1 MTMKLLTYTSLNK
14 LYSNHEIKGSI
25 ALYSIFI
32 ELTPPK
38 VDQLTLNEEGV
49 IVYQQKTD
57 KELNYSESSK
67 KIIIPQGTY
76 SVNELETLIK
86 QHISTIHPIIK

>member
-1 MTMKLLTYTSLNK
+1 MTMKLLTYTSLDK
-14 LYSNHEIKGSI
+14 CYSNHEIKGSI

-57 KELNYSESSK
+57 K
-67 KIIIPQGTY
+67 
-76 SVNELETLIK
+76 
-86 QHISTIHPIIK
+86 

>member
-1 MTMKLLTYTSLNK
+1 MKLLTYTSLDK
-14 LYSNHEIKGSI
+14 CYSNHQIKGDI

-32 ELTPPK
+32 ELTLPK
-38 VDQLTLNEEGV
+38 VDQLILNEEGV
-49 IVYQQKTD
+49 IVYQQRTD
-57 KELNYSESSK
+57 GEDNWSEPSK

-86 QHISTIHPIIK
+86 KHIP